1 VIFYTSYETEMNIET
16 EMIHDSKRRSGLMT
30 VDRDRDREWDKVPF
44 MTDGTIR
51 ISEETLST
59 AHTIQTRA
67 L

>member
-1 VIFYTSYETEMNIET
+1 VIFYTSYET

-30 VDRDRDREWDKVPF
+30 VVRDRDRDRDRDKVPF

-51 ISEETLST
+51 ISEATLST

>member
-1 VIFYTSYETEMNIET
+1 
-16 EMIHDSKRRSGLMT
+16 MIHDSKRRSGLMT
-30 VDRDRDREWDKVPF
+30 VVRDRDKVPF

-51 ISEETLST
+51 ISEATLST